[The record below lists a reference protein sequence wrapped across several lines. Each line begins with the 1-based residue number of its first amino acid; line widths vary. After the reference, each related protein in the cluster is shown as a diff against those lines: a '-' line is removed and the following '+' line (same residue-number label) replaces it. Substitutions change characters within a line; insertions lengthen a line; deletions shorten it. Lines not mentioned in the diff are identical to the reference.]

1 MNLHIKY
8 FGLLA
13 EVTSCHEEQFQ
24 FSGTTVADLL
34 KALCV
39 KYPAL
44 KNKSF
49 KVAQQ
54 HNLVP
59 EETTISNDEIVLLP
73 PFAGG

>member
-1 MNLHIKY
+1 M
-8 FGLLA
+8 LA
-13 EVTSCHEEQFQ
+13 EVTSCHEEKFQ

-34 KALCV
+34 EVLFG

-54 HNLVP
+54 HDLVS
-59 EETTISNDEIVLLP
+59 EEATISSKEIVLLP

>member
-1 MNLHIKY
+1 MNINIKY
-8 FGLLA
+8 FGMLA

-34 KALCV
+34 EALCG

-44 KNKSF
+44 KSKSF

-54 HNLVP
+54 HDLVSK
-59 EETTISNDEIVLLP
+59 ETTISSEEIVLLP